1 MATYISP
8 RSEVDPRA
16 EIADGVHIG
25 PFCLIG
31 PDVQIGPGC
40 RLDSHVTLVGQ
51 TSIGSGNRFYPN
63 CVIGAEPQDYSY
75 SGAATSV
82 SIGDNNIF
90 REGVTVH
97 RGAEKEDGV
106 TRIGNQN
113 LLMANS
119 HVAHNCHLH
128 DQVVLVNGVLLGGHV
143 HVHDYAIISGNAVVH
158 HFATLGTLSFVSGG
172 CRVPNDVPPYMLA
185 AGSDNPR
192 ILAVNLVGMQ
202 RRGVAP
208 STIAAIRQA
217 HRLLFREH
225 RKLDDVRDHF
235 MNDQSE
241 GLPIEL
247 VRLLDFLERQQGG
260 RQGRQ
265 GEARRV
271 KPAETADSVNDQR
284 TRRAA

>member
-1 MATYISP
+1 MATTIS
-8 RSEVDPRA
+8 RLAEVDPKA
-16 EIADGVHIG
+16 EIADDVFIG
-25 PFCLIG
+25 PFCLVG
-31 PDVQIGPGC
+31 PDVKIGPNC
-40 RLDSHVTLVGQ
+40 RLDSHVALVGH
-51 TSIGSGNRFYPN
+51 TTIGSGNRFFPN

-75 SGAATSV
+75 SGAPTSV
-82 SIGDNNIF
+82 DIGDNNVF

-158 HFATLGTLSFVSGG
+158 HFATLGTLAFVSGG

-185 AGSDNPR
+185 AGSDDPR

-202 RRGVAP
+202 RRGIAP
-208 STIAAIRQA
+208 STIASVRQA
-217 HRLLFREH
+217 HKLIFREH
-225 RKLDDVRDHF
+225 KKLDEVRDLF
-235 MNDQSE
+235 VNDLGGS
-241 GLPIEL
+241 LPIEL
-247 VRLLDFLERQQGG
+247 VRLLDFLERQKDGK
-260 RQGRQ
+260 QGRQ
-265 GEARRV
+265 GEARRF
-271 KPAETADSVNDQR
+271 KPVEAESNT
-284 TRRAA
+284 THKIRRAA

>member
-1 MATYISP
+1 
-8 RSEVDPRA
+8 
-16 EIADGVHIG
+16 
-25 PFCLIG
+25 
-31 PDVQIGPGC
+31 C
-40 RLDSHVTLVGQ
+40 RLDSHVTLVGR
-51 TSIGSGNRFYPN
+51 TTIGAGNRFFPN

-75 SGAATSV
+75 SGAPTSV
-82 SIGDNNIF
+82 LIGNNNVF

-106 TRIGNQN
+106 TRIGNHN

-158 HFATLGTLSFVSGG
+158 HFATLGTLAFVSGG

-185 AGSDNPR
+185 AGSDDPR

-208 STIAAIRQA
+208 TTIAAVRQA

-225 RKLDDVRDHF
+225 RKLDEVRDYF
-235 MNDQSE
+235 MSDLAG

-265 GEARRV
+265 GEARRS
-271 KPAETADSVNDQR
+271 KSHDSSDSAGEQR
-284 TRRAA
+284 SRRAA

>member
-1 MATYISP
+1 MATTIS
-8 RSEVDPRA
+8 RLAEVDPKA
-16 EIADGVHIG
+16 EIADDVFIG
-25 PFCLIG
+25 PFCLVG
-31 PDVQIGPGC
+31 PDVKIGPNC
-40 RLDSHVTLVGQ
+40 RLDSHVALVGH
-51 TSIGSGNRFYPN
+51 TTIGSGNRFFPN

-75 SGAATSV
+75 SGAPTSV
-82 SIGDNNIF
+82 DIGDNNVF

-158 HFATLGTLSFVSGG
+158 HFATLGTLAFVSGG

-185 AGSDNPR
+185 AGSDDPR

-202 RRGVAP
+202 RRGIAP
-208 STIAAIRQA
+208 STIAAVRQA
-217 HRLLFREH
+217 HKLIFREH
-225 RKLDDVRDHF
+225 KKLDEVRDLF
-235 MNDQSE
+235 VNDLGGS
-241 GLPIEL
+241 LPIEL
-247 VRLLDFLERQQGG
+247 VRLLDFLERQKDGK
-260 RQGRQ
+260 QGRQ
-265 GEARRV
+265 GEARRF
-271 KPAETADSVNDQR
+271 KPVEAESNSTHKI
-284 TRRAA
+284 RRAA